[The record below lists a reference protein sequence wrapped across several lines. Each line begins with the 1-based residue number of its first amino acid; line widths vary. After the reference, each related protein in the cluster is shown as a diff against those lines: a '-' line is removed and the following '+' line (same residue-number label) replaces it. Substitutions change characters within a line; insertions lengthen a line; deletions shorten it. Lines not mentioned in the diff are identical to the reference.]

1 MKIWRKIVI
10 DIDSGAIIERE
21 GEDYSGGLVLLGPLL
36 PFIPAIAA
44 VAGAGASIASA
55 VKGGPKEPKEP
66 PPTTSSQSVQDAA
79 AEARKRAAMARNNQY
94 TNIVGAGGTKLGN
107 VG

>member
-1 MKIWRKIVI
+1 MKIWRKVVI
-10 DIDSGAIIERE
+10 DIGSGAIIERD
-21 GEDYSGGLVLLGPLL
+21 GEDYNGGVALCEPTSILGA
-36 PFIPAIAA
+36 ISAAISVGTAIA
-44 VAGAGASIASA
+44 GA
-55 VKGGPKEPKEP
+55 VKGGPKEPKAP

-79 AEARKRAAMARNNQY
+79 AEARKRAALAFSSQS